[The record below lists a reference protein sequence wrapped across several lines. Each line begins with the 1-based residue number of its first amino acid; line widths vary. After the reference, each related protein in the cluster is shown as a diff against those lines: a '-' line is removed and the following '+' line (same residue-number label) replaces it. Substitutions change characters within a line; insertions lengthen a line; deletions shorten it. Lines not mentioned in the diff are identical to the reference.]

1 LDKKGALIE
10 ASGRALRSVPR
21 PCGACEHIL
30 IDIDIDFDIDF
41 DLILIRRI

>member
-30 IDIDIDFDIDF
+30 IDIDIDFD
-41 DLILIRRI
+41 LILILILI